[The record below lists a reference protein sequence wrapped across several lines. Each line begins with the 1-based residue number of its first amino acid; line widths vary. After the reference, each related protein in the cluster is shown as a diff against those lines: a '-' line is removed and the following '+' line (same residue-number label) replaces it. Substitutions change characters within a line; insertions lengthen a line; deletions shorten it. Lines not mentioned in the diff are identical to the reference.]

1 MVVGGDNIHRNQL
14 FLFMKMPDGLHQ
26 SQPEA
31 INQLWPI
38 SDQTQSEMTST
49 YLDFWYL
56 QILARYG
63 NPPSSW
69 IT

>member
-1 MVVGGDNIHRNQL
+1 
-14 FLFMKMPDGLHQ
+14 MPDGLHQ